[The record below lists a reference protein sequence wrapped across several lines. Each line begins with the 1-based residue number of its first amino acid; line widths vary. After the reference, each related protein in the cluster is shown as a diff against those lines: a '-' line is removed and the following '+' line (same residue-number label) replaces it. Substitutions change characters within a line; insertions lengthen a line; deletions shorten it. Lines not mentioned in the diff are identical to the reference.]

1 MYVAVADCLEKG
13 IVCMVTEKTTAVDTI
28 AFLKKVM
35 IEVKEGTENIKFI
48 ADSHQAH
55 WTVDVLRYVEEIGLK
70 ITHPPSWTPEVSE
83 VDFYI
88 LFYKT
93 LTLFVFAQANNSV
106 ETVFAIVGAKIRKKL
121 ANMTLD
127 EMTAWTGDDL
137 KRFVVDTIENF
148 SETTLT
154 GLQRCHLPWLAR

>member
-1 MYVAVADCLEKG
+1 VYVAVADCLEKG

-70 ITHPPSWTPEVSE
+70 ITHPPSWTPE
-83 VDFYI
+83 
-88 LFYKT
+88 
-93 LTLFVFAQANNSV
+93 ANNSV
-106 ETVFAIVGAKIRKKL
+106 ETVFAIVAAKIRKKL